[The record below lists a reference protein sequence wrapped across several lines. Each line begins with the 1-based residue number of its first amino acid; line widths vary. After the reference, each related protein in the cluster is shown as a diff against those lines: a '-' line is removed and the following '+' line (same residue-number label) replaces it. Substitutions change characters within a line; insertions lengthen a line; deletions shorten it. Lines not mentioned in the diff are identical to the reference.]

1 MHTQSTSELDGEVP
15 EGWDRKIGE
24 TDKMITKQMGASFVF
39 DMENYEAVTEQ
50 LNSPKHKTFIRKTF
64 TMVQKNKK
72 GNNEVSEENIQ
83 KWAKRVF
90 K

>member
-1 MHTQSTSELDGEVP
+1 
-15 EGWDRKIGE
+15 
-24 TDKMITKQMGASFVF
+24 MITKQMDPTFVF
-39 DMENYEAVTEQ
+39 DMENFKAVTEQ
-50 LNSPKHKTFIRKTF
+50 LNTPKHRAFITNTF

-72 GNNEVSEENIQ
+72 GNNDVSEENIQ